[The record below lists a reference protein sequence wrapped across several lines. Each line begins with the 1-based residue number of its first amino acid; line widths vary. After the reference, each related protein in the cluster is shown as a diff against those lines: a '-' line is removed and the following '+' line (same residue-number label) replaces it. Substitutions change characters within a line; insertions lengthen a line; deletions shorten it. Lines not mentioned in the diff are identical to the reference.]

1 MSKQTVASVMLM
13 GAAIALHLSP
23 ARGESVAEFYK
34 DKQLRII
41 VGNPAGGDY
50 DQGGR
55 VLARYLG
62 AHLPGHPSIIVQN
75 MPGAATITAANYLYA
90 KAPRDGT
97 VFGSFS
103 RNIPSQAVIG
113 QKNLEA
119 DPRKFGWIGG
129 SSLPSRICA
138 VSGQSPVKSP
148 RDLFTRELIVAGSG
162 AGSSLSIVPTVLGN
176 VLGMKFKV
184 VEGYAGAN
192 AAILALERGEVEG
205 VCHTYSLFQATH
217 ARLVKEGQVRILM
230 HVEEAAFPD
239 DPSVPSVYDYAKTE
253 SQKQL
258 LRFLFSSVEFGRPYV
273 APPGVPD
280 DRLAALRQAF
290 AAALSDPGLLEDAK
304 KTSIDM
310 TYRPPQELEKLVQA
324 LYATP
329 PELIKEAEK
338 IVPAG
343 GMN

>member
-1 MSKQTVASVMLM
+1 MIKRRVASVMLM
-13 GAAIALHLSP
+13 GAAIVLYPSP
-23 ARGESVAEFYK
+23 AAAEPVAEFYK

-41 VGNPAGGDY
+41 IGNPAGGDY

-55 VLARYLG
+55 LLAKYLG
-62 AHLPGHPSIIVQN
+62 AHMPGNPTVIVQN

-97 VFGSFS
+97 VLGSFS

-119 DPRKFGWIGG
+119 DPRKFGWIGA

-176 VLGMKFKV
+176 VLGMKFKI
-184 VEGYAGAN
+184 VEGYPGTT

-205 VCHTYSLFQATH
+205 ICHTYSLFQTTH
-217 ARLVKEGQVRILM
+217 ARLVKEGQVRIIL

-239 DPSVPSVYDYAKTE
+239 DPSVPSVYDFAKTE
-253 SQKQL
+253 ADKQL

-273 APPGVPD
+273 APPGVAED
-280 DRLAALRQAF
+280 KLAALRQAF
-290 AAALSDPGLLEDAK
+290 AGALNDPGLREEAK
-304 KTSIDM
+304 KISIDM

-338 IVPAG
+338 IMPAG
-343 GMN
+343 GAN

>member
-1 MSKQTVASVMLM
+1 MSRKIFASALLM
-13 GAAIALHLSP
+13 GAAMAFHLPP
-23 ARGESVAEFYK
+23 AVAESVGDFYK

-41 VGNPAGGDY
+41 VGNSSGGDY
-50 DQGGR
+50 DQGAR
-55 VLARYLG
+55 LLAKYLG
-62 AHLPGHPSIIVQN
+62 AHLPGRPTVIVQN
-75 MPGAATITAANYLYA
+75 MPGAATITAANYIY
-90 KAPRDGT
+90 KQAPHDGT
-97 VFGSFS
+97 VLGSFS

-138 VSGQSPVKSP
+138 VSGKNAVKSP
-148 RDLFTRELIVAGSG
+148 ADLFSRELIVAGSG
-162 AGSSLSIVPTVLGN
+162 AGSSLSIVPTVLDN

-184 VEGYAGAN
+184 VEGYRGAN
-192 AAILALERGEVEG
+192 EAILALERGEVEG
-205 VCHTYSLFQATH
+205 ICHTYSLFQTTH
-217 ARLVKEGQVRILM
+217 ARMVKEGQVRILM

-239 DPSVPSVYDYAKTE
+239 DPSVPSVYEFAKTE

-258 LRFLFSSVEFGRPYV
+258 LRFLFSSTEFGRPYV
-273 APPGVPD
+273 VPPGVPQE
-280 DRLAALRQAF
+280 RLAALRQAF
-290 AAALSDPGLLEDAK
+290 AEALRDPGLIEEAN
-304 KTSIDM
+304 KTLLDM

-329 PELIKEAEK
+329 PELINEAEK
-338 IVPAG
+338 IMPAG

>member
-1 MSKQTVASVMLM
+1 MRRQIVASVILVS
-13 GAAIALHLSP
+13 AAIAVHLS
-23 ARGESVAEFYK
+23 AAMGETAAEFYK
-34 DKQLRII
+34 DKQIRII

-55 VLARYLG
+55 MLAKYLA
-62 AHLPGHPSIIVQN
+62 AHMPGNPTIIVQN

-97 VFGSFS
+97 VLGSFS

-119 DPRKFGWIGG
+119 DPRKFGWVGG

-148 RDLFTRELIVAGSG
+148 DELFTRELIVAGSG
-162 AGSSLSIVPTVLGN
+162 AGSSLSIVPTVLSN
-176 VLGMKFKV
+176 VLGMKFKI
-184 VEGYAGAN
+184 VEGYPGTN
-192 AAILALERGEVEG
+192 AAVLALERGEVEG
-205 VCHTYSLFQATH
+205 VCHTYGLFQTTH

-239 DPSVPSVYDYAKTE
+239 DPSVPSVYDFAKTE

-273 APPGVPD
+273 APPGVPPE
-280 DRLAALRQAF
+280 RLAALRQAF
-290 AAALSDPGLLEDAK
+290 AAALNDPALIDEAK

-329 PELIKEAEK
+329 SELIQEAEK
-338 IVPAG
+338 IMPAG

>member
-1 MSKQTVASVMLM
+1 MRGTIKQSIASAIGI
-13 GAAIALHLSP
+13 GAAIALHLPP
-23 ARGESVAEFYK
+23 AMGEPVAEFYK

-41 VGNPAGGDY
+41 IGNPAGGDY

-55 VLARYLG
+55 LLAKYLG
-62 AHLPGHPSIIVQN
+62 AHLPGHPTVIVQN
-75 MPGAATITAANYLYA
+75 MPGAATITAANYLYS

-119 DPRKFGWIGG
+119 DPRKFGWIGA

-138 VSGQSPVKSP
+138 VSGQSPVKLP
-148 RDLFTRELIVAGSG
+148 RDLFTRELIVAVSG
-162 AGSSLSIVPTVLGN
+162 AGSSLSIVPTVLAN

-184 VEGYAGAN
+184 VEGYPGTN

-205 VCHTYSLFQATH
+205 ICHTYSLFQTTH
-217 ARLVKEGQVRILM
+217 ARLVKEGQLSIIM
-230 HVEEAAFPD
+230 HVEEVAFPD
-239 DPSVPSVYDYAKTE
+239 DPSVPSVYDLANTE

-258 LRFLFSSVEFGRPYV
+258 LRFIFSSVEFGRPYV
-273 APPGVPD
+273 APPGVPQE
-280 DRLAALRQAF
+280 RLDVLRQAF
-290 AAALSDPGLLEDAK
+290 AAALRDPGLIEEAK

-310 TYRPPQELEKLVQA
+310 TYRPPQVLERLLQA

-329 PELIKEAEK
+329 P
-338 IVPAG
+338 
-343 GMN
+343 